1 MERLRESNLV
11 HFQSLHLSTAASDIA
26 DVINN
31 LRHRGC
37 AAQTLA
43 QGKNVPTSTH
53 EVALTASAHEVAL
66 TASSAVA
73 DTAAGGSTNP

>member
-43 QGKNVPTSTH
+43 QGRNVSTSTH
-53 EVALTASAHEVAL
+53 EVALTASI
-66 TASSAVA
+66 SSAVA
-73 DTAAGGSTNP
+73 DTAAGGSTGP